1 MSMKIRSLNAVSFVA
16 GFATCALVGA
26 AVLASPQ
33 WQAAEP
39 AAAAVLQA
47 QVAKYQPGTGE
58 GGAQVRRA
66 RNEALG
72 QGTGGAELVQPCPR
86 CR

>member
-16 GFATCALVGA
+16 GFATCALVG
-26 AVLASPQ
+26 
-33 WQAAEP
+33 
-39 AAAAVLQA
+39 AAVLQA